1 MKMNRWTYGRVNVI
15 SKFTSWLFCIS
26 QEPLIFFAD
35 YFIPSWMLGWLL
47 LTACMWICYTHLRFL
62 TKAIVTF
69 KLADD
74 LVREFLRIDRL
85 LLMCLNKGGS
95 SFPNETLLFNEV
107 SVFGRFWKSFLSVSP
122 CSDMRLI
129 LLLIYRPILELTLS
143 LTPFLS
149 FPRAFVGWFS
159 LSSRWRSLM
168 LSGLLL
174 TVFIF
179 RVR

>member
-1 MKMNRWTYGRVNVI
+1 MKMNRRTDRRIYIV

-26 QEPLIFFAD
+26 QKPLIFFAD
-35 YFIPSWMLGWLL
+35 NFISSWMLGWLL
-47 LTACMWICYTHLRFL
+47 LTACVGVCYTHLRFL
-62 TKAIVTF
+62 NKMIVTF

-74 LVREFLRIDRL
+74 FVREFLRIDRL
-85 LLMCLNKGGS
+85 LLMCLNRGGS
-95 SFPNETLLFNEV
+95 SFPKDTLLFNET

-129 LLLIYRPILELTLS
+129 LLLIYSPILEFTLS

-149 FPRAFVGWFS
+149 LPRAFVGWFS

-168 LSGLLL
+168 VSGLLL

-179 RVR
+179 GVR